1 MENLTS
7 NLRLTVKDNNRFQL
21 LYVGQS
27 YSTLYALFGR
37 FIVIPDSDYNPR
49 KVRLQ
54 SFEIRIV
61 NYKGP
66 FNLGIDDFEIKINKK
81 IQNEGSIIEEKG
93 IFIKVNVKIDF
104 DNSKGSYIKNAEKII
119 EEYGSF
125 PVIENDSYLIIDRT
139 LVGLNNQVAVLEDT
153 DIEIENT
160 IKYGIFD
167 EEFYYRNGKRHVKT
181 RKNGDFKIIMGP
193 EYDEDLD
200 IINLDAG
207 GGLCKSSIAKI
218 SVYDNP

>member
-37 FIVIPDSDYNPR
+37 FIVIPNDDYNPR

-66 FNLGIDDFEIKINKK
+66 FNLGIDEFDIKINKK
-81 IQNEGSIIEEKG
+81 IQNGGNIIEEKG

-104 DNSKGSYIKNAEKII
+104 ENSKDSYVRNAEKIL
-119 EEYGSF
+119 EEYGTF
-125 PVIENDSYLIIDRT
+125 PVIENDSFFIVDRT
-139 LVGLNNQVAVLEDT
+139 LVGLNNQVAVSYTHLT
-153 DIEIENT
+153 LPT
-160 IKYGIFD
+160 ILL
-167 EEFYYRNGKRHVKT
+167 V
-181 RKNGDFKIIMGP
+181 
-193 EYDEDLD
+193 
-200 IINLDAG
+200 
-207 GGLCKSSIAKI
+207 
-218 SVYDNP
+218 